1 MFTPC
6 FVGTFAKPTGII
18 CLWLFIHLSHMAII
32 GVAPSPYLFVGC
44 CWCPR
49 FPPADL
55 FRWSGRASRW
65 SDTATLGHDACL
77 LDQLWNSHEIANH
90 REDLTMKSWHSPAK
104 MELRWDLPSNS
115 MGGSNHQPTKVG
127 RVPTKIWIR
136 PWCLLTRFT
145 SPPASIGQN
154 RLEWQHTVQWFIS
167 HMLSCIWPSK
177 ISDHPDPART
187 WTGNGMDH
195 PIREIWRA
203 NVFRM
208 EVD

>member
-1 MFTPC
+1 MAVYSPESYGNNRC
-6 FVGTFAKPTGII
+6 CCCSIPISICWLLLMPTFPTSRLVQGI
-18 CLWLFIHLSHMAII
+18 WESFQMEWHS
-32 GVAPSPYLFVGC
+32 Y
-44 CWCPR
+44 
-49 FPPADL
+49 
-55 FRWSGRASRW
+55 
-65 SDTATLGHDACL
+65 TLRHDACL

-104 MELRWDLPSNS
+104 MELRRDLPSNS

-195 PIREIWRA
+195 PRREIWRA